1 MVSDRSPLHT
11 LKALVD
17 AGCWEQAEALAR
29 QQLAEQPQTPAL
41 HYLLGLVLA
50 NTGRLA
56 EAAEAFARASQLQPG
71 LLAAWLN
78 QVTALQQLGEHTQ
91 AVAVLDRALAV
102 HPQQPQ
108 LLLAAGRAAIR
119 QDRWP
124 QAQAWLEQALHL
136 GGPSSDGLAHLGV
149 VLLEQGQHR
158 HAEAVLQ
165 QALELEPGNRH
176 ARFHLALALKDGQQL
191 EFALEQL
198 EQLAVEDPAYPG
210 LHGNRA
216 IVLFLL
222 GRSAEAWAEYA
233 WRFQETPQIL
243 EPPPLPHYVP
253 AMGRVQR
260 LLVIAEQGLGD
271 TLQFVRLLGP
281 LARYAHTLRCLV
293 QPALVPLVQR
303 AFPEVDV
310 QPAPCSA
317 EHLEGVQAWLPLLSA
332 AELLAIT
339 PQAPLVAPPYL
350 QAPPQAIAAWRKRLG
365 PARGRRIALVW
376 QGNPQ
381 AERGHQRA
389 RSLPLQCF
397 EPLLQQPD
405 LELISLQ
412 RGPGSEQLDAL
423 GWRPRFHPLQAEI
436 DSVWDFDQVAALL
449 HACDLLISS
458 DTAITHLAGAL
469 GVPAV
474 LLLKWTPDWRWG
486 LTGETCGWYPQHR
499 LFRQLEAEPWPATVQ
514 RLVRQGI

>member
-1 MVSDRSPLHT
+1 MSERSALQT

-17 AGCWEQAEALAR
+17 AGFWDQAEALAR
-29 QQLAEQPQTPAL
+29 QQLGLDSRVASV

-56 EAAEAFARASQLQPG
+56 EAAETFGRASQLQSG

-78 QVTALQQLGEHTQ
+78 HATALQQLGEHTQ
-91 AVAVLDRALAV
+91 AAAVLEGALAV

-108 LLLAAGRAAIR
+108 LLLAAGCAAIR
-119 QDRWP
+119 QERWP
-124 QAQAWLEQALHL
+124 QAQAWLEQALRH

-149 VLLEQGQHR
+149 ALLEQGQHR
-158 HAEAVLQ
+158 HAVAVLQ
-165 QALELEPGNRH
+165 QALALEPANHH

-191 EFALEQL
+191 ERALEQL
-198 EQLAVEDPAYPG
+198 DQLAAEDPAYPG

-222 GRSAEAWAEYA
+222 GRTANAWADYA

-243 EPPPLPHYVP
+243 EPPPLPRYDP

-260 LLVIAEQGLGD
+260 LLVVAEQGLGD

-281 LARYAHTLRCLV
+281 LARFAQQLRCLV

-310 QPAPCSA
+310 QPAPCLA

-339 PQAPLVAPPYL
+339 PASPLVAAPYL
-350 QAPPQAIAAWRKRLG
+350 QAPPQAIAAWRERLG
-365 PARGRRIALVW
+365 PACGRRIALAW

-412 RGPGSEQLDAL
+412 RGAGAEQLDAL

-436 DSVWDFDQVAALL
+436 DRVWDFEQVAALL

-469 GVPAV
+469 GLPAV

-499 LFRQLEAEPWPATVQ
+499 LFRQLEGEPWSATVQ